1 MTSILE
7 KLTGQALL
15 CSTCSTKVTFVKIA
29 DVECD
34 YGIHTLIQCPNCE
47 ELFSID
53 GPCNA
58 FQNLL
63 ELANSNPS
71 ILNNHEIEHYRL
83 SVHSCNLE

>member
-1 MTSILE
+1 MILE
-7 KLTGQALL
+7 RLLSKKLL
-15 CSTCSTKVTFVKIA
+15 CSTCKGEAVFLKVE

-34 YGIHTLIQCPNCE
+34 YGTHTLIQCPLCQ

-63 ELANSNPS
+63 YLLDVNHD
-71 ILNNHEIEHYRL
+71 ILTKNEIELYRL
-83 SVHSCNLE
+83 SAHACNMN

>member
-1 MTSILE
+1 MTTILE

-15 CSTCSTKVTFVKIA
+15 CSTCGSKVTFVKIE

-34 YGIHTLIQCPNCE
+34 YGIHTLVQCPDCE

-63 ELANSNPS
+63 KLADSNPG
-71 ILNNHEIEHYRL
+71 ILNSYEIDNYQL

>member
-1 MTSILE
+1 MSSILE
-7 KLTGQALL
+7 KLTGKAML
-15 CSTCSTKVTFVKIA
+15 CSTCGKEVIFVKIE

-34 YGIHTLIQCPNCE
+34 YGIHTLIQCPDCE

-63 ELANSNPS
+63 ELANYNPKTLS
-71 ILNNHEIEHYRL
+71 EYEIEHYRL
-83 SVHSCNLE
+83 SAHSCNLD